1 MVAEVVRFNNSSS
14 ESTYQFHASSLSVIR
29 AITQPFPSHSRGF
42 RFPSRQDM
50 RGLEAHIFISYPR
63 LDSPPPWMWMLS
75 ILINQFAIADTNL
88 LCTTKIVSVS
98 FRYAP
103 HHFLHIFL
111 FFPLHPFLSLSSAA
125 YVIDYFLPHLKEKN
139 KKTDFEHEFLVYLQS
154 LKSANKRTFQFI
166 LNDIY
171 LSCSSG
177 FFLL

>member
-1 MVAEVVRFNNSSS
+1 MAAEVVRFNNSSS
-14 ESTYQFHASSLSVIR
+14 ESTYQFHASSLSVIW
-29 AITQPFPSHSRGF
+29 AITQPFPTHSRGF

-63 LDSPPPWMWMLS
+63 LDSPPLMWMWN

-111 FFPLHPFLSLSSAA
+111 LFSLS
-125 YVIDYFLPHLKEKN
+125 FP
-139 KKTDFEHEFLVYLQS
+139 
-154 LKSANKRTFQFI
+154 
-166 LNDIY
+166 
-171 LSCSSG
+171 SSP
-177 FFLL
+177 FPAPPP